1 MDNEQLRTL
10 EKYQKVFKM
19 HVGKWAGGYLLVRA
33 CVCSCVHSYDRQ
45 SASVRVRV
53 CVTDLHFNVLMVLL
67 GVRGLVVQR
76 LEEDRSEDKLAV
88 Q

>member
-1 MDNEQLRTL
+1 
-10 EKYQKVFKM
+10 M
-19 HVGKWAGGYLLVRA
+19 HVGKWAGGYLFVRA

-45 SASVRVRV
+45 FARVRVRV
-53 CVTDLHFNVLMVLL
+53 RGCVTDLHFNVLMVLL